1 MILGYIFFKND
12 QFYDEYY
19 VETSAYAWPLVIVIH
34 SVVCAN
40 DLTNVLFGQ
49 RLGHAKQDVY
59 ATGCII

>member
-1 MILGYIFFKND
+1 MILGEIFLKDD

-19 VETSAYAWPLVIVIH
+19 VDTSAYVWSLVIVIH

-40 DLTNVLFGQ
+40 DLSNVLFGQ